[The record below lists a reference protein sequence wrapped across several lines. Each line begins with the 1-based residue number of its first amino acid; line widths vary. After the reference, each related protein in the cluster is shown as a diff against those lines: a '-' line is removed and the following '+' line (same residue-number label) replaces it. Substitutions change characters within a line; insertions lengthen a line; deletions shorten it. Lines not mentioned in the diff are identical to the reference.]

1 MKIIALMLTVSA
13 FLAGSACLAQNRDP
27 ASPKVGNKERGREL
41 LAVLGPRP
49 NNAAGITPLQ
59 QQELSRRVR
68 CAATRQEIQ
77 DELDFEAAGSKG
89 FYPLLELRAAENE
102 ICSPPPQLILPS
114 LPVAPPRSE
123 PKQPTA
129 PPHATFQS
137 PPQRVVTPPAA
148 AQTFAT
154 QPTSPQQVALA
165 PPRPAPPPQP
175 VAPPKPVSTAPAF
188 TPAPN
193 YPKEDLAAGHEGIVM
208 VQLVMNADGSVR
220 AASVAQ
226 SSNYPTLDAAALD
239 VARTWRI
246 PAAAGRTIK
255 VPLKFSTH

>member
-1 MKIIALMLTVSA
+1 MKIIACMLTVSA
-13 FLAGSACLAQNRDP
+13 LLAGSACLGQSRDP

-89 FYPLLELRAAENE
+89 FYPMLELRAAENE
-102 ICSPPPQLILPS
+102 ICAPPPQLILPS
-114 LPVAPPRSE
+114 LPLAPSRPSS
-123 PKQPTA
+123 KV
-129 PPHATFQS
+129 PPPPPPPQATFQ
-137 PPQRVVTPPAA
+137 PQAQRNVAQQQPAA
-148 AQTFAT
+148 P
-154 QPTSPQQVALA
+154 QPRAAPQSPQPQ
-165 PPRPAPPPQP
+165 PAP
-175 VAPPKPVSTAPAF
+175 PPKPVSTAPAY

-193 YPKEDLAAGHEGIVM
+193 YPKEDLAAGHEGIVL
-208 VQLVMNADGSVR
+208 VELVMNADGSVR
-220 AASVAQ
+220 AASVAH
-226 SSNYPTLDAAALD
+226 SSNYPTLDAAALE

-255 VPLKFSTH
+255 VPLTFSAH

>member
-13 FLAGSACLAQNRDP
+13 LLAGSACFAQARDP
-27 ASPKVGNKERGREL
+27 ASPKVGNKDRGREL

-77 DELDFEAAGSKG
+77 DELDFEAAGSTG
-89 FYPLLELRAAENE
+89 FYPMLQLRAAENE
-102 ICSPPPQLILPS
+102 ICTPPPQLILPS
-114 LPVAPPRSE
+114 LP
-123 PKQPTA
+123 
-129 PPHATFQS
+129 
-137 PPQRVVTPPAA
+137 
-148 AQTFAT
+148 
-154 QPTSPQQVALA
+154 LA
-165 PPRPAPPPQP
+165 PPQSTPTQQPPPPRATIQP
-175 VAPPKPVSTAPAF
+175 QAQRTIAQTKLLQSVPPPKPASTAPAY
-188 TPAPN
+188 TPAPD
-193 YPKEDLAAGHEGIVM
+193 YPKADMEAGHEGIVL
-208 VQLVMNADGSVR
+208 VQLVMNADGSVQ

-226 SSNYPTLDAAALD
+226 SSNYPTLDAAALNA
-239 VARTWRI
+239 ARTWRI

>member
-1 MKIIALMLTVSA
+1 MKKIALMLIVSA
-13 FLAGSACLAQNRDP
+13 LLAGACFAQARDP
-27 ASPKVGNKERGREL
+27 ASPKVGNKDRGREL

-49 NNAAGITPLQ
+49 NNAVGITPLQ

-89 FYPLLELRAAENE
+89 FYPLMELRAAENA
-102 ICSPPPQLILPS
+102 ICTPPPQLVLPS
-114 LPVAPPRSE
+114 LPAAPSRPE
-123 PKQPTA
+123 PKQPPP
-129 PPHATFQS
+129 PPHAMFQS
-137 PPQRVVTPPAA
+137 PPQRAVTPPAPTQSLASQPTPPQQA
-148 AQTFAT
+148 AQ
-154 QPTSPQQVALA
+154 A

-175 VAPPKPVSTAPAF
+175 LPPPKPVSTAPAY

-208 VQLVMNADGSVR
+208 VQLVMNADGSVH

-226 SSNYPTLDAAALD
+226 SSNYPTLDAAALEA
-239 VARTWRI
+239 ARTWRI
-246 PAAAGRTIK
+246 PAAGGRTIK
-255 VPLKFSTH
+255 VPLTFSAH